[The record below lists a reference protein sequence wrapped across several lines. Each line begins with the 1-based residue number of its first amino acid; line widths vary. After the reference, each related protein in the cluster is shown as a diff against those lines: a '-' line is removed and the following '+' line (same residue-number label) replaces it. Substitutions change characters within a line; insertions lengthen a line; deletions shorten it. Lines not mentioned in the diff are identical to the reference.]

1 MDKIAWMK
9 FNDEY
14 FVWAVVLAVVV
25 FALVYSWNTSK
36 EHFGTQCWAPETPV
50 GDSTGYPDQSFE
62 SQRQAYFTY
71 LGDQLI
77 SSGKC
82 PGVSNGLDC
91 AMKSGG
97 AVTGLLKELV
107 NAERYCSS
115 TTCVGIFKM
124 DGNYF
129 PVTSLSKTLP
139 MENGKPVPASAFST
153 YKMILPVPCTPATP
167 AKPATPPVVAG
178 SAHAKGALPAIIAQ
192 PGNPLANDSPFKL
205 NDNVDGGSVLP
216 PYTPASAAI
225 AALTGPGDAY
235 IRKSSLVPC
244 TCTKHSMG
252 CERHGGG
259 KESSTVPGDKDGAF
273 GDGKSDQFSAQDQNG
288 LKRPF
293 SKAFENQ
300 GEPTGFLNS
309 FSAFG

>member
-36 EHFGTQCWAPETPV
+36 EHFGTQCWAPETPM
-50 GDSTGYPDQSFE
+50 SAATGYPVPPAPQDFPN
-62 SQRQAYFTY
+62 YINY
-71 LGDQLI
+71 VGDKLKAQ
-77 SSGKC
+77 GKC
-82 PGVSNGLDC
+82 PASQTAMECANAYVTIGLGSLDMAKSYCSTSNCTAIMVQKGGPNGTVYFPSATALTQTVPTMPNGSPIPVSNL
-91 AMKSGG
+91 
-97 AVTGLLKELV
+97 
-107 NAERYCSS
+107 
-115 TTCVGIFKM
+115 
-124 DGNYF
+124 
-129 PVTSLSKTLP
+129 PSL
-139 MENGKPVPASAFST
+139 
-153 YKMILPVPCTPATP
+153 ILPVPCTPAT
-167 AKPATPPVVAG
+167 PATPPVVAG

-293 SKAFENQ
+293 SKAFQEQ